1 MSASENLYKYFLE
14 KRKKFETFFN
24 LKFNP
29 LQSVLEILNNQFSKN
44 LFLIFIFYPLFFF
57 ENRDL

>member
-57 ENRDL
+57 

>member
-24 LKFNP
+24 LKFNLGSTRVDP
-29 LQSVLEILNNQFSKN
+29 N
-44 LFLIFIFYPLFFF
+44 LIFY
-57 ENRDL
+57 RVY